1 MHTVHK
7 SGGGMYFSRVSRFFC
22 YDFSLLTP
30 YHYRKKFACIRCASE
45 KKACYWGQG
54 PPVKRKRKL
63 ANASEK
69 VAGPSRRAESSGDES
84 EFIPA
89 LERLGQKILGEVQG
103 MRKAVEESAG
113 DIKAAKCFLG
123 RIYLEVKV
131 MSAVLSNTLGSMWL
145 DDSFV
150 PESSESES
158 EDQIEEGEQEA
169 AAQEVAEL
177 REEIE
182 EENAEDDEE
191 DEESGEEDG
200 EEEEEEDMTMRE

>member
-1 MHTVHK
+1 VK
-7 SGGGMYFSRVSRFFC
+7 G
-22 YDFSLLTP
+22 
-30 YHYRKKFACIRCASE
+30 KK
-45 KKACYWGQG
+45 
-54 PPVKRKRKL
+54 KL

-69 VAGPSRRAESSGDES
+69 VAGPSRRAESSGDEW

-103 MRKAVEESAG
+103 MRKTVEESAG

-123 RIYLEVKV
+123 GIYSEAKA
-131 MSAVLSNTLGSMWL
+131 MRAVLSNTLGSMWL
-145 DDSFV
+145 DNNFV
-150 PESSESES
+150 PESSESDS
-158 EDQIEEGEQEA
+158 EDEMEEGEQEA

-177 REEIE
+177 AEEIE
-182 EENAEDDEE
+182 EDNEE

>member
-1 MHTVHK
+1 MD
-7 SGGGMYFSRVSRFFC
+7 FSRGSRFFC

-30 YHYRKKFACIRCASE
+30 YHYRKKFAWIRWGAE

-89 LERLGQKILGEVQG
+89 LERLGQKLLGEVQG

-113 DIKAAKCFLG
+113 DVKAAKCFLG
-123 RIYLEVKV
+123 GIHSEVKV
-131 MSAVLSNTLGSMWL
+131 MSAVLSNTLGSMWS

-150 PESSESES
+150 PESSESEP
-158 EDQIEEGEQEA
+158 EDKMEEGEQEA
-169 AAQEVAEL
+169 AAQEVVEL
-177 REEIE
+177 REEVE
-182 EENAEDDEE
+182 EENEEDDEEDDEE
-191 DEESGEEDG
+191 DEESGGEDG
-200 EEEEEEDMTMRE
+200 EEEEEDMT